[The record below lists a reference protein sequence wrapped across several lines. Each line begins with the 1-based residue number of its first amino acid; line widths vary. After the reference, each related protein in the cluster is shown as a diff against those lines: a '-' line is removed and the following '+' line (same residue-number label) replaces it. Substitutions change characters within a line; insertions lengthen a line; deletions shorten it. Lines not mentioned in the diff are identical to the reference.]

1 MSGWN
6 ILPRLFLIIFLA
18 KEGDLMSIED
28 MITYAIEAAY
38 LAGNVLLKK
47 YLRVHDIK
55 EKSDVTDLVTE
66 ADKEAE
72 SVVRNYLNEVL
83 NGTDFSIVGEEEGG
97 NTRGRYVWYVD
108 PLDGT
113 ANFAKGIPIYAVS
126 IGVLDN
132 GKFYIGAIYHPTENM
147 LYWGSV
153 NTGTWLNGRRVY
165 PQYEVEVSK
174 AYVGLGFPRR
184 CTEEAQNASLLFQD
198 YSALNA
204 RKFRSIGSAALG
216 LAWVASGFL
225 DMYFQPC
232 LSMWDMAAG
241 IALVL
246 ATGRYVYIDR
256 VDDTTF
262 GVLAA
267 GNEKLYEKY
276 IRYIPYLQRYKPVEQ
291 LTS

>member
-1 MSGWN
+1 MC
-6 ILPRLFLIIFLA
+6 
-18 KEGDLMSIED
+18 IED
-28 MITYAIEAAY
+28 MLTYAIEAAY
-38 LAGNVLLKK
+38 LAGDVLLKR
-47 YLRVHDIK
+47 YLHVHDIR

-72 SVVRNYLNEVL
+72 SVVRNYLNRVL

-97 NTRGRYVWYVD
+97 STRGRYVWYVD

-126 IGVLDN
+126 IGVLDS
-132 GKFYIGAIYHPTENM
+132 GKFYMGTIYHPTENI
-147 LYWGSV
+147 LYWGSIK
-153 NTGTWLNGRRVY
+153 TGTWINGRRAY
-165 PQYEVEVSK
+165 PKYETEVAK

-184 CTEEAQNASLLFQD
+184 CTEEAKNASLLFQD

-246 ATGRYVYIDR
+246 ATGGSVYIDR
-256 VDDTTF
+256 VSATTF
-262 GVLAA
+262 GVIAT
-267 GNEKLYEKY
+267 GSKKLYEEY
-276 IRYIPYLQRYKPVEQ
+276 IRHIPYFQRYEPVEKS
-291 LTS
+291 TS